1 MSANKFKPR
10 KHLNADAL
18 ISELRSTFEELPDPT
33 PHTSEISL
41 ADALMSGFAMFSL
54 KDPSLLAFQN
64 RRTDENMKHI
74 YHIKQVPCDTYMREL
89 LDEVDPFSLAPA
101 FTRMFAQVQRGKV
114 LERYRFFG
122 DSYLLLGDGVEYY
135 RSENIHCPMCLI
147 KHHRNGSVSYYHQ
160 MVGAVIAHPDLAEV
174 IPLMAE
180 PIQRQ
185 DGGTKG
191 DCERNA
197 SKRLLERISKEHPH
211 LHFTVTEDGLSS
223 NGPHIKW
230 ILSLGWGYILVAKP
244 KDHTELFA
252 RVEAAVEAGTIDTY
266 QYTDRETGTIHCF
279 RWLNQV
285 PLNASHPDLLVNF
298 LEYWEIDSQL
308 VEQYYNSWVTHIPCH
323 RKTVEA
329 IKDGGRARWKVENE
343 TYNTLKNQ
351 GYHLEHNYGHGTKN
365 LSVVFAVLMMLAFF
379 VDQIQQL
386 CNPLFLAAW
395 EKCGTKKQLWEEIRT
410 AFRAFIV
417 LSMWELYEMAYFG
430 YVKGRPDILN
440 SS

>member
-1 MSANKFKPR
+1 MNAGKFKPR

-18 ISELRSTFEELPDPT
+18 IGALRSTFEELPDPT
-33 PHTSEISL
+33 PHVGETSL
-41 ADALMSGFAMFSL
+41 ADALMSGFAMHSL

-64 RRTDENMKHI
+64 RRKDENMKHI
-74 YHIKQVPCDTYMREL
+74 FHINHVPCDTYMREQ
-89 LDEVDPFSLAPA
+89 LDEVDPFALAPGY
-101 FTRMFAQVQRGKV
+101 TRLFAQLQRGKV
-114 LERYRFFG
+114 FERYQFFG
-122 DSYLLLGDGVEYY
+122 DSYLLLLDGVEYY
-135 RSENIHCPMCLI
+135 RSENIHCPMCLEQ
-147 KHHRNGSVSYYHQ
+147 HHRDGRISYYHQ
-160 MVGAVIAHPDLAEV
+160 MVGVVIAHPDLAEV
-174 IPLMAE
+174 IPLMPE

-197 SKRLLERISKEHPH
+197 SKRLLERIAKEHPH
-211 LHFTVTEDGLSS
+211 LHFIVTEDALSA

-252 RVEAAVEAGTIDTY
+252 RVEAAVEAGTIETY
-266 QYTDRETGTIHCF
+266 QYTDRKTGTIHCF

-298 LEYWEIDSQL
+298 LEYWEIGSEL
-308 VEQYYNSWVTHIPCH
+308 HVEYHNTWVTHIVCS
-323 RKTVEA
+323 RKTVVRV
-329 IKDGGRARWKVENE
+329 KNGGRARWKVENE
-343 TYNTLKNQ
+343 VFNTLKNQ
-351 GYHLEHNYGHGTKN
+351 GYHFEHNYGHGNKH
-365 LSVVFAVLMMLAFF
+365 LSVVLAFLMMLAFF

-386 CNPLFLAAW
+386 CNPLFRAAW
-395 EKCGTKKQLWEEIRT
+395 EKFGTKKQLWEEIRT

-417 LSMWELYEMAYFG
+417 LSMWELYEMVYFG
-430 YVKGRPDILN
+430 YVKGRPEIMN